1 MKKNLRL
8 AFILISALLLASCA
22 KPLDIY
28 EDETTKKQTTARPT
42 ETTKRETTSP
52 TTEVEEKV
60 TTEETT
66 LASIEKIKSFETDK
80 KSGYKVV
87 KFGKYETSIGTTE
100 PMEWL
105 ILDKDLTSYLLI
117 NRYVIDCKNYNE
129 EDTDVKFKDSTLNN
143 WLNNDFLDKAF
154 TSGEQSF
161 LSKVTQF
168 GLAGGGVITIP
179 DYSLCKNYFGEED
192 ENKYNYKL
200 SSKATSWA
208 KSNYAEAISAK
219 NSDYYDC
226 TSFFL
231 SDNGSKGANTAM
243 WVGAFGHIYEDG
255 QSVKLT
261 HGDGV
266 RPVLV
271 VKKALFED
279 EEEIVKPEESTSINE
294 EESTETEKVEETTID
309 KTKNIY
315 KNTTSMKYKSTTAP
329 TISDGSAI
337 DINTEGNWEYG
348 RTPLEWIYVA
358 ANYQII
364 CNNKP
369 NSSTHFSYKAQASTG
384 ELGCYIPIFTNSE
397 AHGADYE
404 GRFYSIE
411 DYTKSPVDEMTF
423 SNKFENLLYGDYKL
437 VDLLK
442 EKYEIGKISN
452 GIWAA
457 NGEYINVVYVSELEE
472 IIQNMNKNKE

>member
-1 MKKNLRL
+1 MKKNVKLSL
-8 AFILISALLLASCA
+8 ILISALILASCA
-22 KPLDIY
+22 KPIDIY
-28 EDETTKKQTTARPT
+28 EDETTKRETTVKPT
-42 ETTKRETTSP
+42 ETTKRETAAP
-52 TTEVEEKV
+52 TTEIN
-60 TTEETT
+60 EETT
-66 LASIEKIKSFETDK
+66 IAKIEKIKSFETDK

-87 KFGKYETSIGTTE
+87 KFGEYETSIGTTE

-105 ILDKDLTSYLLI
+105 ILDKDLSSYLLM

-129 EDTDVKFKDSTLNN
+129 EDTNVRFKDSTLNS
-143 WLNNDFLDKAF
+143 WLNNEFLNKAF
-154 TSGEQSF
+154 TTSEQSY
-161 LSKVTQF
+161 LSKVNQF
-168 GLAGGGVITIP
+168 GLSGGGVISIP

-192 ENKYNYKL
+192 ENKYNYRL
-200 SSKATSWA
+200 SAKATDWA
-208 KSNYAEAISAK
+208 KSNYAETIDAK
-219 NSDYYDC
+219 NTDYYNC

-231 SDNGSKGANTAM
+231 SDNGNKGANTAM

-255 QSVKLT
+255 QSVKLN

-279 EEEIVKPEESTSINE
+279 EEEIVKPEETTVGNE
-294 EESTETEKVEETTID
+294 EESINNDNAVNTTID
-309 KTKNIY
+309 KSQNIY
-315 KNTTSMKYKSTTAP
+315 KNTTKMKYKSSTAP

-337 DINTEGNWEYG
+337 DINTKGRWEYG

-364 CNNKP
+364 CNNRP

-397 AHGADYE
+397 SHGADYE

-411 DYTKSPVDEMTF
+411 DYTKYPPEEMRF
-423 SNKFENLLYGDYKL
+423 NNKFENLLYGDYKL
-437 VDLLK
+437 IDLLK

>member
-1 MKKNLRL
+1 MKKSLRL

-22 KPLDIY
+22 KPLDTY
-28 EDETTKKQTTARPT
+28 EDETTKKQTTVRPT
-42 ETTKRETTSP
+42 ETTKRETTAP
-52 TTEVEEKV
+52 TTEEKEEV
-60 TTEETT
+60 TTEEST
-66 LASIEKIKSFETDK
+66 LASVEKIKSFETDK
-80 KSGYKVV
+80 KTGYKVV

-105 ILDKDLTSYLLI
+105 ILDKDSYSYLLI

-143 WLNNDFLDKAF
+143 WLNNDFLNKAF
-154 TSGEQSF
+154 TVNEQSY
-161 LSKVTQF
+161 LSKVSEAA
-168 GLAGGGVITIP
+168 LAGGGVVSIP
-179 DYSLCKNYFGEED
+179 DISLCKNYFGEED
-192 ENKYNYKL
+192 ENKYNYRL
-200 SSKATSWA
+200 SAKATDWA
-208 KSNYAEAISAK
+208 KSNYAEAITAK
-219 NSDYYDC
+219 NTDYYDC

-243 WVGAFGHIYEDG
+243 WVGAFGHIYEEG

-279 EEEIVKPEESTSINE
+279 EEKIVKPEESTSINE
-294 EESTETEKVEETTID
+294 EESTETENVEETTID
-309 KTKNIY
+309 KTKNVY
-315 KNTTSMKYKSTTAP
+315 KNTTSMKYKSLTAP
-329 TISDGSAI
+329 TVSDGSAI
-337 DINTEGNWEYG
+337 DINTEGSWEYG

-364 CNNKP
+364 CNNRP

-411 DYTKSPVDEMTF
+411 DYTKSPANEMSF
-423 SNKFENLLYGDYKL
+423 NNKFENLLYGDYKI

-457 NGEYINVVYVSELEE
+457 NGEFINVVYVSELEE
-472 IIQNMNKNKE
+472 IIQNMNKQ

>member
-8 AFILISALLLASCA
+8 AFILISALLLVSCA
-22 KPLDIY
+22 KPLDTY
-28 EDETTKKQTTARPT
+28 EDETTKKQTSARPT
-42 ETTKRETTSP
+42 ETTKRETTAP
-52 TTEVEEKV
+52 TTEAIEEV

-66 LASIEKIKSFETDK
+66 LSSIEKIKSFETDK
-80 KSGYKVV
+80 KTGYKVV

-105 ILDKDLTSYLLI
+105 ILDKDSYSYLLI

-143 WLNNDFLDKAF
+143 WLNDDFLNKAF
-154 TSGEQSF
+154 TVNEQSY
-161 LSKVTQF
+161 LSKVSEAA
-168 GLAGGGVITIP
+168 LAGGGVVSIP
-179 DYSLCKNYFGEED
+179 DISLCKNYFGEED
-192 ENKYNYKL
+192 ENKYNYRL
-200 SSKATSWA
+200 SAKATQWA
-208 KSNYAEAISAK
+208 KSNYAEAITAR
-219 NSDYYDC
+219 NTDYYDC

-243 WVGAFGHIYEDG
+243 WVGAFGHIYEEG

-279 EEEIVKPEESTSINE
+279 EEEIIKPEESTSINE
-294 EESTETEKVEETTID
+294 EESTETEIVEETTID
-309 KTKNIY
+309 KTKNVY
-315 KNTTSMKYKSTTAP
+315 KNTTSMKYKSLTAP
-329 TISDGSAI
+329 TVSDGSAI
-337 DINTEGNWEYG
+337 DINTEGSWEYG

-364 CNNKP
+364 CNNRP

-411 DYTKSPVDEMTF
+411 DYTKSPANEMSF
-423 SNKFENLLYGDYKL
+423 SNKFENLLYGDYKI

-457 NGEYINVVYVSELEE
+457 NGEFINVVYVSELEE
-472 IIQNMNKNKE
+472 IIQNMNKQ

>member
-1 MKKNLRL
+1 MKKNLKL
-8 AFILISALLLASCA
+8 ALILLSLSLLASCA
-22 KPLDIY
+22 KPLDFSV
-28 EDETTKKQTTARPT
+28 DETTKKETTVKPT
-42 ETTKRETTSP
+42 ETTKKETTAP
-52 TTEVEEKV
+52 TTERKEEV

-66 LASIEKIKSFETDK
+66 LTNIAKIKSFETDK
-80 KSGYKVV
+80 KSGFKVV
-87 KFGKYETSIGTTE
+87 KFGEYESSIGTTE
-100 PMEWL
+100 AMEWL
-105 ILDKDLTSYLLI
+105 ILDKDLSSYLLI
-117 NRYVIDCKNYNE
+117 NRYVIDCKNFNE
-129 EDTDVKFKDSTLNN
+129 EDTNIKFKDSTLNN
-143 WLNNDFLDKAF
+143 WLNNEFLDKAF
-154 TSGEQSF
+154 TTEEQSF
-161 LSKVTQF
+161 LSKVNQF
-168 GLAGGGVITIP
+168 GLSGGGVITIP
-179 DYSLCKNYFGEED
+179 DLSLCKNYFGEED
-192 ENKYNYKL
+192 ENKYNYRL
-200 SSKATSWA
+200 SAKATAWA
-208 KSNYAEAISAK
+208 KSNYAETIDAK
-219 NSDYYDC
+219 NTDYYDC

-231 SDNGSKGANTAM
+231 SDTGNKGANTAM

-255 QSVKLT
+255 QSVKLN

-266 RPVLV
+266 RPVIV
-271 VKKALFED
+271 VKKDIFEND
-279 EEEIVKPEESTSINE
+279 EEIVKPEESTSINE
-294 EESTETEKVEETTID
+294 EESIETEKEEETTID

-315 KNTTSMKYKSTTAP
+315 KNTTTKKYKSTTAP
-329 TISDGSAI
+329 TIADGSAI

-411 DYTKSPVDEMTF
+411 DYSKTPAAEMTF